1 MKWTKSTRC
10 ESSACVEVAFDHEGT
25 LIRDSKNP
33 DGPVLKFSEQE
44 WGEFLRA
51 AKAGEFDS

>member
-1 MKWTKSTRC
+1 MKWIKSTKC

-25 LIRDSKNP
+25 LVRDSKNP
-33 DGPVLKFSEQE
+33 GGPVLKFSGQE
-44 WGEFLRA
+44 WQAFLRA